1 MLAVFGERL
10 SGFKFPVKRENTG
23 KFCKSSREGAKRD
36 QFSVIS
42 QLLTPKFP
50 THPNR
55 EFYGANRELFP
66 AEQGKSLSKSPAD
79 GIFGKDRTA
88 TAARCGFTDSDRRQ
102 ARPKLKIQS
111 RVAL

>member
-1 MLAVFGERL
+1 MVAVLAVFGERL

-42 QLLTPKFP
+42 QLLTPKYP

-66 AEQGKSLSKSPAD
+66 AEQGKSLAKSPAD
-79 GIFGKDRTA
+79 GIFGKDS
-88 TAARCGFTDSDRRQ
+88 G
-102 ARPKLKIQS
+102 
-111 RVAL
+111 